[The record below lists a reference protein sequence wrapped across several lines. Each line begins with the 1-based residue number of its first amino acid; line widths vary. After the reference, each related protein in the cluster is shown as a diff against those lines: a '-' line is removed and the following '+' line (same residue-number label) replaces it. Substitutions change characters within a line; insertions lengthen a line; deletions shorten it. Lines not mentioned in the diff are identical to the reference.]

1 MDIMEHI
8 VNMKKKQE
16 KITQSNALFAKKL
29 H

>member
-8 VNMKKKQE
+8 VNMEKMQD
-16 KITQSNALFAKKL
+16 KITQSNALYAKKL